1 MDLNWLRD
9 FECLA
14 RTLNFT
20 RAAEER
26 NITQS
31 AFSRRIKALE
41 SWAGLPLV
49 NRATYPIQITE
60 AGKQF
65 LPIAQDAILQ
75 LSEVREAIRDTEGR
89 DSRFVRFSVLH
100 TISANYLANRIEAMQ
115 RDIVDL
121 RTRVVSDSLS
131 TCCELLIEGAVD
143 IMLCYYH
150 ISVSPRIDDTVFARK
165 NLLTDRL
172 IPVATSAQVRKHG
185 WDLSNTHGPP
195 IPYLAY
201 EASSFLGMVVNSTV
215 GQKPLNVE
223 VIYVD
228 GLVETIKR
236 RLLQGSGFAWMPET
250 AIAVELAEGALLPI
264 GEEMWRAELTIAA
277 LANPTAFSPQARKL
291 WDLLDA

>member
-41 SWAGLPLV
+41 SWAGAPLI
-49 NRATYPIQITE
+49 NRATYPVQLTE
-60 AGKQF
+60 AGSQL
-65 LPIAQDAILQ
+65 LPVAQNAVTQ
-75 LSEVREAIRDTEGR
+75 LTETRSAIRADDDRGT
-89 DSRFVRFSVLH
+89 SNFVRFSVLH
-100 TISANYLANRIEAMQ
+100 TISANYLAGRIDDMQ
-115 RDIVDL
+115 NDLPDL

-150 ISVSPRIDDTVFARK
+150 RAVSPRIDEAALARK
-165 NLLTDRL
+165 DLHDDHL
-172 IPVATSAQVRKHG
+172 IPVAAATAARTGG
-185 WDLSNTHGPP
+185 WNLDAPGAAP

-201 EASSFLGMVVNSTV
+201 ERSSFLDMVVD
-215 GQKPLNVE
+215 GIAGPHKPPLE
-223 VIYVD
+223 TIYID
-228 GLVETIKR
+228 GLVETVKR
-236 RLLQGSGFAWMPET
+236 RVLQGAGVAWLPQT
-250 AIAVELAEGALLPI
+250 AVA
-264 GEEMWRAELTIAA
+264 AELSRGDVVPVGGGAWRTRLKIAA
-277 LANPTAFSPQARKL
+277 LSDAAALGPAARQV
-291 WDLLDA
+291 WDLL